1 MKLLG
6 PTFAEIDLAALEHNI
21 KAIKKIIPSSVK
33 FMAVVKAD
41 AYGHGAI
48 EVSRRAVASGVDYLS
63 VATLKEALELR
74 AEGISFPILILSE
87 SLDSVV
93 KEVVNHDLTQT
104 VYSFELAQA
113 LSVAACALK
122 KKVKVHFKVDTGMG
136 RIGIMNEA
144 EAVELLKKISRLEN
158 LEIEGIFTHFAKAAD
173 DPGFTADQIAKFK
186 KIIVLLEKQGIHI
199 PIKHAANSAAALS
212 CLDASFNMVRIGLS
226 MYGLF
231 PSGNLKKTCSPKLNS
246 FIDNSYLGEN
256 ECRRINLKPVL
267 SFKTKVMYI
276 KRVSPKVP
284 LSYGGTFVT
293 EKESVIATLPVGYA
307 DGYSRALSNRGQV
320 LIAGKRFNVI
330 GNVCM
335 DMTLVDVTGDGIKVG
350 DEVVLIGS
358 QGAETISADDVA
370 EKIGT
375 INYEVIC
382 GIGKRVPRV
391 YI

>member
-6 PTFAEIDLAALEHNI
+6 PTFAEINLSALAGNIRAL
-21 KAIKKIIPSSVK
+21 KQIIPAGTK

-48 EVSRRAVASGVDYLS
+48 EISRCAVASGVDYLS

-87 SLDSVV
+87 SIDSVV

-122 KKVKVHFKVDTGMG
+122 KKAKIHFKVDTGMG
-136 RIGIMNEA
+136 RIGIMDED
-144 EAVELLKKISRLEN
+144 EAVELLQKISRLEN
-158 LEIEGIFTHFAKAAD
+158 IVIEGIFTHFSRAGED
-173 DPGFTADQIAKFK
+173 REFTLQQIIKFNRLIEK
-186 KIIVLLEKQGIHI
+186 LEKQGIYI
-199 PIKHAANSAAALS
+199 PIKHAANSAAVLNFKEA
-212 CLDASFNMVRIGLS
+212 AFNMVRIGLS
-226 MYGLF
+226 MYGLL
-231 PSGNLKKTCSPKLNS
+231 PQGIENSLKL
-246 FIDNSYLGEN
+246 I
-256 ECRRINLKPVL
+256 PVL
-267 SFKTKVMYI
+267 SFKSKVMYI
-276 KRVSPKVP
+276 KQVSAKVP
-284 LSYGGTFVT
+284 LSYSGTFVT
-293 EKESVIATLPVGYA
+293 EKESVIATIPVGYA

-320 LIAGKRFNVI
+320 LIAGKRFNVV

-335 DMTLVDVTGDGIKVG
+335 DMTLIDVTENGVKVG

-358 QGAETISADDVA
+358 QGSETISASDIA
-370 EKIGT
+370 EKINT

-391 YI
+391 YV